1 MKIDTTGAN
10 LIKQF
15 EGCKLKA
22 YLDSVKVP
30 TIGWGNTQYE
40 NGSKVKLGD
49 TITQERADELFLLIV
64 AKFED
69 GVTKL
74 LRWQITQNKFNA
86 LVSFAYNVGLGNL
99 GKSTLLK
106 KVNANPSDPTIS
118 AEFAKWNK
126 AGGKVLLGLTRRR
139 KAESDLYFTA

>member
-106 KVNANPSDPTIS
+106 KVNANPSDPSIL